1 MNSAKINFLV
11 TAVRSMSI
19 TPDSAQALLCSEAFG
34 DRIQGINALRE
45 MAAADAFA
53 LLLTV
58 LDDPNVRV
66 RYAAVS
72 LLASVGQVDLPQS
85 LELLRA
91 ALRDPEMDV
100 VAAAADAIAGLRLHD
115 GYPDLRDL
123 YQETTDWI
131 VRFSIVSALGELGDP
146 RGFEIL
152 EHALQSKDAL
162 LVPAAIGALGEL
174 GDPQAIALIMP
185 YVTDPDWQVRHR
197 VLQAFLRFDTPETRA
212 SLQILA
218 QDAEAPIAEQAQ
230 QALAEGKN

>member
-1 MNSAKINFLV
+1 M
-11 TAVRSMSI
+11 SM
-19 TPDSAQALLCSEAFG
+19 TPDAAQALLRSEAFS

-45 MAAADAFA
+45 MAAADAFG
-53 LLLTV
+53 LLLPV
-58 LDDPNVRV
+58 LNDPNVRV

-72 LLASVGQVDLPQS
+72 LLASVGQADRPQS
-85 LELLRA
+85 LVALRA
-91 ALRDPEMDV
+91 GLKDPESDV

-123 YQETTDWI
+123 YQATTDWI

-152 EHALQSKDAL
+152 EHALQSQDPL

-174 GDPQAIALIMP
+174 GDPQAIPMIMP
-185 YVTDPDWQVRHR
+185 YVSDPDWQIRHR

-212 SLQILA
+212 ALQILA
-218 QDAEAPIAEQAQ
+218 QDSEAPIAQQAQ
-230 QALAEGKN
+230 QALA

>member
-1 MNSAKINFLV
+1 M
-11 TAVRSMSI
+11 SM
-19 TPDSAQALLCSEAFG
+19 TPDAAQALLRSEVFS

-45 MAAADAFA
+45 MAAADAFG
-53 LLLTV
+53 LLIPV
-58 LDDPNVRV
+58 LNDPNVRV

-72 LLASVGQVDLPQS
+72 LLASVGQVDPPQS
-85 LELLRA
+85 LA
-91 ALRDPEMDV
+91 ALRAGLKDPESDV
-100 VAAAADAIAGLRLHD
+100 VAAAADAIAGLRLHG

-152 EHALQSKDAL
+152 EHALQSQDPL

-174 GDPQAIALIMP
+174 GDPQAIPMIMP
-185 YVTDPDWQVRHR
+185 YVSDPDWQIRHR

-212 SLQILA
+212 ALQILA
-218 QDAEAPIAEQAQ
+218 QDSEAPIAQQAQ
-230 QALAEGKN
+230 QALA

>member
-1 MNSAKINFLV
+1 M
-11 TAVRSMSI
+11 SM
-19 TPDSAQALLCSEAFG
+19 TPDAAQTLLRSEAFS

-45 MAAADAFA
+45 MAAADAFG
-53 LLLTV
+53 LLFPV
-58 LDDPNVRV
+58 LNDPNVRV

-72 LLASVGQVDLPQS
+72 LLASVGQADLVQS
-85 LELLRA
+85 LAVLRA
-91 ALRDPEMDV
+91 GLKDPESDV

-123 YQETTDWI
+123 YQATTDWI

-152 EHALQSKDAL
+152 EHALQSQDPL

-174 GDPQAIALIMP
+174 GDPQAIPLIMP
-185 YVTDPDWQVRHR
+185 YVSDPDWQIRHR

-212 SLQILA
+212 ALYVLA
-218 QDAEAPIAEQAQ
+218 QDTEAPIAQQAQ
-230 QALAEGKN
+230 QALA

>member
-1 MNSAKINFLV
+1 M
-11 TAVRSMSI
+11 SMTS
-19 TPDSAQALLCSEAFG
+19 DAAQALLRSEAFS

-45 MAAADAFA
+45 MAAADAFG
-53 LLLTV
+53 LLLPV
-58 LDDPNVRV
+58 LQDANVRV

-85 LELLRA
+85 LAVLRA
-91 ALRDPEMDV
+91 GLKDPESDV

-174 GDPQAIALIMP
+174 GDPQAIPLIMP
-185 YVTDPDWQVRHR
+185 YVTDPDWQIRHR

-212 SLQILA
+212 ALQILA
-218 QDAEAPIAEQAQ
+218 KDSEAPIAEQAQ
-230 QALAEGKN
+230 QALA